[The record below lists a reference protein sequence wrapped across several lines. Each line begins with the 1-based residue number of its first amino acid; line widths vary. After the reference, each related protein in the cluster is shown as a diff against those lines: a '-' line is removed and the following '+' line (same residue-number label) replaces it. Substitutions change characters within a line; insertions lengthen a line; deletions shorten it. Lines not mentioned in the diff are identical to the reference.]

1 MASGSTARLVAEP
14 CSQGPEGVLDSGF
27 EILNQEFGI
36 KNGLPWGARM
46 RLLLCFAAG
55 YQQGKAGSR
64 SILYACDGPAVG
76 SAPAPASPPESL
88 TPASSA
94 VPEKIY
100 CPRKM
105 LASCYFFLELTIE
118 I

>member
-76 SAPAPASPPESL
+76 SATAPASPPEPL

-94 VPEKIY
+94 VPEKFIARGK
-100 CPRKM
+100 CLP
-105 LASCYFFLELTIE
+105 AVIFFLN
-118 I
+118 